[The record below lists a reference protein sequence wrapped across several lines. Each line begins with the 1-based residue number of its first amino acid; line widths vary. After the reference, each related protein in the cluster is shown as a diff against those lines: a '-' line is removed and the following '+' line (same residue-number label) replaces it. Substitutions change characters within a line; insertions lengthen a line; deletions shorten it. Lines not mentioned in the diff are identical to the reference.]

1 MPIDFTDMLR
11 SLRNDGKLILS
22 SAIKAIPG
30 KKIVVDAR
38 DSVNALEIDLEN
50 PQGVVETVAIP
61 KGAAVDATARAA
73 AAEAQTDIDE
83 HEANHPTGG
92 GGGTDQTARDAA
104 LAAQQAADT
113 AQGAADTAQGEI
125 DTHEASTHNTD
136 SVARNRGATAR
147 TEAQDAQTDI
157 DDHIANHPGNGGGNG
172 TPHTEQRVL
181 QQDPMG
187 SAATL
192 GKFQIDPTGN
202 AYGTVPDTELGVL
215 ATGDFTVFNHADYAG
230 ELDFE
235 PNAQSFP
242 LGEHYFLIVDHKLR
256 VTIASTAYPG
266 TNEWADGDWS
276 DLLVAGARYRGVRAN
291 DAEALH
297 HVQMTGD
304 VYYHNSDRTI
314 RVVANFVAGSA
325 EHTDYYSRRF
335 AFVDEIPDAAVALF
349 VERATLPDATAPD
362 APPLVHLTHDH
373 REGNRADATVVVG
386 FRGQVAGYSN
396 GELNAAIGSINVDSP
411 LLELFG
417 LGNAN
422 DYFLESVYWGNLA
435 DITDFAYVH
444 LNAVR
449 YELGP
454 LSVVP
459 GGTVWLR
466 RILDY
471 PENLAIAN
479 LSTNFERPDGSWFFN
494 DSADAL
500 LEAGLYQITGDGMGN
515 LVYDIIPPRS
525 VTHRDSVGAPTV
537 QPTRAGTIDID
548 DLGRQWNAAGTVHRT
563 ITPPTGTTE
572 VLPDSEL
579 GSQHVDN
586 VSGFA
591 DLADRG
597 GLGAWFA
604 QYEPLNMI
612 QVQGLG
618 PPLEI
623 DLVGTFHDVYIWIID
638 NVPGGD
644 TPANQFFRDNTTILG
659 DFRRER
665 DALLELQFVLSGRA
679 FPAVGDHQYIY
690 VDSTQTGPGSNF
702 RRVTSYNPGQFLRDD
717 DFHWNPQADQTFVAG
732 ATAAHAAQQNAH
744 IQPQRLL
751 PVNPTDGQ
759 YAVFNAVSGLWDAV
773 PPPSAGG
780 TPFSIPALPDQDT
793 PMAADDL
800 FGVWDAS
807 DGQTEKVPA
816 NVVRAFMQDGLA
828 GGLSLSDADPADVGD
843 MAIPGDGSAASR
855 DNHGHRLPTD
865 NTLKYNASDELAV
878 NVTDVIDRLNE
889 TVEYYSN
896 ETGNEYDDGGHA
908 SMGEDYDTSAHR
920 HIIHKVQ
927 IDINGADTSNGFWR
941 AGVFAID
948 AAGTI
953 TAVLGR
959 SNTEGIDVDQ
969 RHTFAFP
976 VDVDVPASQRIR
988 ILGTRVDNDGESG
1001 SGTRSAHLSRGDED
1015 AASPRE
1021 SYDDAHLDFVRIR
1034 HVRANTSFPDV
1045 GDTTHDHAADSV
1057 RGDIKIWYTLKIDH
1071 GNLVGNGRVNAA
1083 HLDSGSAALG
1093 DVATAQG
1100 DGTVLYAPPAAGPG
1114 GGGGGPNKVVSQIVT
1129 GTAPTSVNRA
1139 DSGLSGAITLS
1150 SVAKKVLIQ
1159 IAGGVLSTGG
1169 GTADDYA
1176 LALQRGGADILVPA
1190 GLRARNFVGHI
1201 SLTYLDSPAS
1211 DAELTYGLFWGA
1223 VQGSLGASATSPMV
1237 MILEEVD

>member
-1 MPIDFTDMLR
+1 MPGIPRIDFFDFLFNRGRGVKPTQVDWSEPDAEL
-11 SLRNDGKLILS
+11 D
-22 SAIKAIPG
+22 A
-30 KKIVVDAR
+30 KIAAA
-38 DSVNALEIDLEN
+38 SQA
-50 PQGVVETVAIP
+50 
-61 KGAAVDATARAA
+61 AAVDQTARDAA
-73 AAEAQTDIDE
+73 DAAQVDIDD
-83 HEANHPTGG
+83 HEANHPAVGV
-92 GGGTDQTARDAA
+92 DQTARDAA

-113 AQGAADTAQGEI
+113 AQADADTAQGEI

-136 SVARNRGATAR
+136 TTARNRGTTAR
-147 TEAQDAQTDI
+147 NEAQEAQTTV
-157 DDHIANHPGNGGGNG
+157 DDHIANHPGNGGGGGG

-181 QQDPMG
+181 QQDPQG
-187 SAATL
+187 TAATL

-276 DLLVAGARYRGVRAN
+276 NILLPGARYRGVRGN

-297 HVQMTGD
+297 HVQANGD
-304 VYYHNSDRTI
+304 VYYHRSDRTI

-349 VERATLPDATAPD
+349 VERSTLPDPTSPN

-373 REGNRADATVVVG
+373 REGNRADATVIVG
-386 FRGQVAGYSN
+386 FRGQVAGYSS

-422 DYFLESVYWGNLA
+422 DYFIESVYWGNLA

-454 LSVVP
+454 LSAVP

-525 VTHRDSVGAPTV
+525 VTHRDSIGAPTV

-604 QYEPLNMI
+604 QNEPLNII

-618 PPLEI
+618 PPLNI
-623 DLVGTFHDVYIWIID
+623 DLVGTFHDAFIWIIE

-644 TPANQFFRDNTTILG
+644 TPANQFFRDDTTILG
-659 DFRRER
+659 SFARER
-665 DALLELQFVLSGRA
+665 DALLELQFVLSGVA
-679 FPAVGDHQYIY
+679 FPAPAIHQYIY
-690 VDSTQTGPGSNF
+690 VDSTHFGVGSNF

-717 DFHWNPQADQTFVAG
+717 DFHWNPQADQTFVAQ

-744 IQPQRLL
+744 IPPRRLL
-751 PVNPTDGQ
+751 PLNPADGQ
-759 YAVFNAVSGLWDAV
+759 YAVYNEATGLWDAV
-773 PPPSAGG
+773 PPPPPPGGGGLDPAAAQALIDTHAGMPNVHHVPGAGG
-780 TPFSIPALPDQDT
+780 ITISTDDPQPVAAVATHGITGQVQD
-793 PMAADDL
+793 
-800 FGVWDAS
+800 
-807 DGQTEKVPA
+807 
-816 NVVRAFMQDGLA
+816 A
-828 GGLSLSDADPADVGD
+828 GHA
-843 MAIPGDGSAASR
+843 
-855 DNHGHRLPTD
+855 HKLPTD
-865 NTLKYNASDELAV
+865 NTLKFNASDELYV

-976 VDVDVPASQRIR
+976 VDVEVPASQRIR
-988 ILGTRVDNDGESG
+988 ILGSRVDNDGESG

-1015 AASPRE
+1015 TASPRE
-1021 SYDDAHLDFVRIR
+1021 SYDDAHSDFVRIR

-1071 GNLVGNGRVNAA
+1071 GNLVGGRNVNAA

-1100 DGTVLYAPPAAGPG
+1100 DGATVLYAPAAAA
-1114 GGGGGPNKVVSQIVT
+1114 VV
-1129 GTAPTSVNRA
+1129 A
-1139 DSGLSGAITLS
+1139 
-1150 SVAKKVLIQ
+1150 
-1159 IAGGVLSTGG
+1159 
-1169 GTADDYA
+1169 
-1176 LALQRGGADILVPA
+1176 
-1190 GLRARNFVGHI
+1190 VGC
-1201 SLTYLDSPAS
+1201 LTRWCRRL
-1211 DAELTYGLFWGA
+1211 
-1223 VQGSLGASATSPMV
+1223 
-1237 MILEEVD
+1237 